1 MAYAGTVAAGR
12 FQRARNIPGQIFIS
26 PDLLHEL
33 WSPMVAPKKSQT
45 LVGYVSKRFD
55 SVAKASAQHIREGL
69 VYESR
74 GIVAN
79 NPLHPVEISGW
90 GQLNNLGGGGLGA
103 LNKAKTPASRG
114 ARNTKMANRNAKFDA
129 SIKEL
134 RNKILAEIEKGIGSP
149 RPLEPI
155 EPKNKTNKANMAA
168 YRKKTADY
176 NKALTAWNLRMRA
189 FIKKPENSHLAPI
202 PENISKYRDGHKNLI
217 LFFKR
222 GGYFVAPKLATL
234 ELRFRPEILKIGK
247 GEDYIELD
255 GLIYDKASNKVIIL
269 ELKKELGASGPEDA
283 IQMRKA
289 ATLFRKWGYEIT
301 GRVPT
306 VELYF
311 AAGAAEHFT
320 SNGYSFNL
328 EKNNNTKVSRVVQNW
343 TPRHIQTAIAARA
356 DHIVYV
362 RTPVY
367 LLTGIGLGDLLRIDP
382 GKIAQIR
389 DALTL
394 TIRQLQMF
402 AGFFEDKKIT
412 TPSIKPYVVKHV
424 GGTLKD
430 PVYAPATAADFNS
443 SVQMYLDIG
452 SMAVRDP
459 EFSKL
464 VPPHWKPKTGN
475 NNTLPTMKLAK
486 IAEGMLYINALKRK
500 LAKPNLNNAKRTQL
514 EKEYMNYH
522 ELLLS
527 NKYANFVRENQKV
540 KLRAEL
546 ARLGVTAPRAVVA
559 SPTQNAK
566 FYSRILKQAK
576 QQPVAYFKRNKS
588 SSEIAGRTKQAAA
601 SKNVKYGYSKVA
613 DSEILPNYLFKK
625 GANVNLGNVSANNV
639 MNANSS
645 TITRWLGLIV
655 TFASQPKRN
664 ATVTKSY
671 ESILNYILAHK
682 PVTAEMKPSQA
693 AVWTKI
699 RKTAEMASNLLK
711 GKAVIMNRAPA
722 PRSNNGARRRQ
733 ANNGSGSNSE
743 EAPPKPTGTAANRA
757 AARAAAAAA
766 RQAAAAQRAAAPPKA
781 KPAPKGKVTKEAAAR
796 VAARQAA
803 AAVQRA
809 AASRLRPAPASAWL
823 TKGTRSVRRPRT
835 MARQRRSPARQTAA
849 NSMRQRVARQAS
861 QRGARQARNE
871 YAQIKQR
878 FPNTPGRIAALKARL
893 TELGPN
899 SNNE

>member
-1 MAYAGTVAAGR
+1 MAYASTVAAGR
-12 FQRARNIPGQIFIS
+12 FQRARNIPGQIFVA
-26 PDLLHEL
+26 PDLLKEL
-33 WSPMVAPKKSQT
+33 WSPMDAPKRSQT
-45 LVGYVSKRFD
+45 LVSYVSKRFD

-103 LNKAKTPASRG
+103 LNKAKTPVSRG
-114 ARNTKMANRNAKFDA
+114 ARNTKMTNRDTKFTAAINA
-129 SIKEL
+129 L
-134 RNKILAEIEKGIGSP
+134 RAKIIADIEKGIGSKK
-149 RPLEPI
+149 PLEPT
-155 EPKNKTNKANMAA
+155 EPNNKTNKTEMAA
-168 YRKKTADY
+168 YRKKKADY

-202 PENISKYRDGHKNLI
+202 PEDISKYRDGHKNL
-217 LFFKR
+217 LLLFKR

-234 ELRFRPEILKIGK
+234 ELRSREEILKIGK

-328 EKNNNTKVSRVVQNW
+328 EKNNKVSKVVQNW
-343 TPRHIQTAIAARA
+343 TPRHIQTAIAASK

-362 RTPVY
+362 RTPVF
-367 LLTGIGLGDLLRIDP
+367 LLTGIGLADLLRIDP
-382 GKIAQIR
+382 DKISQIR
-389 DALTL
+389 DALTY
-394 TIRQLQMF
+394 TVKQLQKL
-402 AGFFEDKKIT
+402 AEFFEDKKII

-443 SVQMYLDIG
+443 SVQLYLDIG
-452 SMAVRDP
+452 RMAVADP

-464 VPPHWKPKTGN
+464 VPPHWKPKAGN
-475 NNTLPTMKLAK
+475 NKTLPTMKLAK
-486 IAEGMLYINALKRK
+486 IAEGLLYINALKRK
-500 LAKPNLNNAKRTQL
+500 LAKPIAANNKKAQNKKKQL
-514 EKEYMNYH
+514 EKEYKNYH

-527 NKYANFVRENQKV
+527 NKYANFIRENQKV

-546 ARLGVTAPRAVVA
+546 ARLGVNKPRAAVS
-559 SPTQNAK
+559 SPTQSAK

-576 QQPVAYFKRNKS
+576 QHPATYYKR
-588 SSEIAGRTKQAAA
+588 RTNTFKQAAT
-601 SKNVKYGYSKVA
+601 SKNVKYGYSKVGE
-613 DSEILPNYLFKK
+613 SEILPNYLFKK
-625 GANVNLGNVSANNV
+625 GAAVNLGDVSANNV
-639 MNANSS
+639 RNANSS
-645 TITRWLGLIV
+645 TITRWLSLII

-671 ESILNYILAHK
+671 ESILNHILTHK
-682 PVTAEMKPSQA
+682 PVTATMKPSQA

-699 RKTAEMASNLLK
+699 RSTASLARNLLK

-722 PRSNNGARRRQ
+722 PRVNNGARQRQ
-733 ANNGSGSNSE
+733 ANSGSNSE
-743 EAPPKPTGTAANRA
+743 EEPAQAARRQGPRPPPKERAPPASK
-757 AARAAAAAA
+757 
-766 RQAAAAQRAAAPPKA
+766 PPKA
-781 KPAPKGKVTKEAAAR
+781 KVTKEVAAR
-796 VAARQAA
+796 VEARQAA

-809 AASRLRPAPASAWL
+809 AASRLRAAPGSAWL

-835 MARQRRSPARQTAA
+835 MGRTSAA
-849 NSMRQRVARQAS
+849 PVSATMSAMRQRMARQAN
-861 QRGARQARNE
+861 QRGTQQARSIIS
-871 YAQIKQR
+871 QIQR
-878 FPNTPGRIAALKARL
+878 NIPNKRGRAAALRAHLEKMS
-893 TELGPN
+893 PN